1 MKDIA
6 DMNVKS
12 RSEVT
17 SVDEFQYIVLPNGKK
32 RYYREPDMSRMD
44 RKTANIIYN
53 ALENREPY
61 DAKMRELK
69 KQVKKQNAELQALAE
84 KGMKI

>member
-32 RYYREPDMSRMD
+32 RYYREPDMPRTD

-53 ALENREPY
+53 PCAGKAHSVRGGS
-61 DAKMRELK
+61 ASKCIRK
-69 KQVKKQNAELQALAE
+69 S
-84 KGMKI
+84 

>member
-61 DAKMRELK
+61 DAK
-69 KQVKKQNAELQALAE
+69 NARTEEAGQKAE
-84 KGMKI
+84 CRIAGIG

>member
-17 SVDEFQYIVLPNGKK
+17 SVEEFQYIVLPNGKK

-44 RKTANIIYN
+44 RETANIIYN
-53 ALENREPY
+53 ALENRGPY
-61 DAKMRELK
+61 DAKIRELK
-69 KQVKKQNAELQALAE
+69 EQIEKENAELQALAE
-84 KGMKI
+84 KGVKI